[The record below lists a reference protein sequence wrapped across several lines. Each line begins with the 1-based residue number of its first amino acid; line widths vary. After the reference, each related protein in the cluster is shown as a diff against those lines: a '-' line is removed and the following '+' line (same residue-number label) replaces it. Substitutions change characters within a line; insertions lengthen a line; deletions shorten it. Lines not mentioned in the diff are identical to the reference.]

1 MRTEREIRNER
12 HRLVVEITRIDP
24 WPSRARLEVADTEGK
39 ISGLT
44 FALGLSSEFLKGERA
59 AHIMIRRCGMEYAE
73 TFIKAQEADEYMQ
86 GFKAVIEDFHVAQ
99 EEGRL

>member
-12 HRLVVEITRIDP
+12 HRLVVEITRTDP

-39 ISGLT
+39 ISGLS

-73 TFIKAQEADEYMQ
+73 TFIKAQEDDDYMR
-86 GFKAVIEDFHVAQ
+86 GFLAVVEDFHVAKAEAAQ
-99 EEGRL
+99 